1 MERRGVGSALKA
13 FTLND
18 GVTTGLG
25 HYVHSVI
32 MAFDATNLSTPR
44 LSVCEQML
52 ALSYICKAVLKSA
65 CLINLPNIANGLLV

>member
-1 MERRGVGSALKA
+1 MVYIVTTVLIEVLMERRGAGSVLKA

-52 ALSYICKAVLKSA
+52 PLSYNVKLF
-65 CLINLPNIANGLLV
+65 